1 MPVTINGDGSITGL
15 AVGGLGNGGI
25 IDADSIAA
33 NAVTNAKLADGAASG
48 SKLTLPTGSV
58 IQTVQGFSGTKT
70 ITNTSANGDAIE
82 CPASVSITPTSAS
95 SKILIMFH
103 ATLIFGNGNDIG
115 FWLLRNGTV
124 IGNSQRTTENNVC
137 FLCSNSNQSGYDDWK
152 PISVA
157 FHYLDDAQN
166 TSAHTYTVK
175 GSGIQGVKSSAN
187 RALPK
192 VANSNG
198 EEMVWG
204 GSIATSGTES
214 NAGNMV
220 IIAQEIKG

>member
-15 AVGGLGNGGI
+15 AVGGLPDGCV
-25 IDADSIAA
+25 DTD
-33 NAVTNAKLADGAASG
+33 TLATGAASG
-48 SKLTLPTGSV
+48 SKLTMPTGSV

-70 ITNTSANGDAIE
+70 ITNTSAHGDAIE

-95 SKILIMFH
+95 NKILIHFH
-103 ATLIFGNGNDIG
+103 ASFIHGNANDVG

-137 FLCSNSNQSGYDDWK
+137 FSVASMPTDYDDWK
-152 PISVA
+152 PQTIS
-157 FHYLDDAQN
+157 FNFLDDAQN

-175 GSGIQGVKSSAN
+175 GAGIQGQKTSTN

-192 VANSNG
+192 VAASNN

-204 GSIATSGTES
+204 GSIATSGNES

>member
-1 MPVTINGDGSITGL
+1 MPVTINGNGSITGL
-15 AVGGLGNGGI
+15 AQGGI
-25 IDADSIAA
+25 DGTKV
-33 NAVTNAKLADGAASG
+33 VTASAQPAGAI
-48 SKLTLPTGSV
+48 L
-58 IQTVQGFSGTKT
+58 QTVQGFSGTKT

-95 SKILIMFH
+95 NKILIMFH

-137 FLCSNSNQSGYDDWK
+137 FLCSNSNQSGYSDWK

-166 TSAHTYTVK
+166 TSAHTYTVR
-175 GSGIQGVKSSAN
+175 GGGIQGSKSNAN
-187 RALPK
+187 KALPK
-192 VANSNG
+192 LGASNN

-204 GSIATSGTES
+204 GSIATSGNES